1 MFRLLIIVVFV
12 SLFLIL
18 VYLINKLV
26 KNRKQVDNV
35 DVDVD
40 TLEKDLQSKID
51 FYEIKYREGVID
63 SEKML
68 DLYKKELE
76 KVKNLKQKLNS

>member
-26 KNRKQVDNV
+26 KNRKQVDN
-35 DVDVD
+35 VDVD